1 VLFST
6 FGPDGFQRRSNGPGA
21 NLGTHSPRSYG
32 AVPDPNKI
40 PKWIASSKLR
50 KSCGGHSGTHNLGPA
65 IDFFQI
71 FLTIVAFPSSWN
83 NQLAAAL
90 RYIGDERVH
99 SRTAALTRRRLNSQF
114 YTRRVCRS
122 RRRLQL
128 KLCTPPFCN
137 IAQTPAHSVGV
148 LFPGRRG

>member
-71 FLTIVAFPSSWN
+71 FLTIVASQVPGTISKPR
-83 NQLAAAL
+83 
-90 RYIGDERVH
+90 RYGTLGTKGC
-99 SRTAALTRRRLNSQF
+99 SR
-114 YTRRVCRS
+114 
-122 RRRLQL
+122 
-128 KLCTPPFCN
+128 
-137 IAQTPAHSVGV
+137 
-148 LFPGRRG
+148 GRPH